1 MKQTRILSIV
11 SANGHPQ
18 QKNYE
23 KRFFF
28 LTINADP
35 ITLSP
40 MKLLTKQLTE
50 KLSKAGSDGMVP
62 ICKLFTPWGAAT
74 WLITGIEGGILY
86 GFADL
91 GMGCVEWGG
100 IASVEE
106 LEAIKGPLGMTIERD
121 LYWQPK
127 EGVNYFELETLA
139 VI

>member
-11 SANGHPQ
+11 SGNGHPQ

-28 LTINADP
+28 LTINADS
-35 ITLSP
+35 INLSP
-40 MKLLTKQLTE
+40 MKLMTKQLTE
-50 KLSKAGSDGMVP
+50 KLNKAGSDGMVP
-62 ICKLFTPWGAAT
+62 ICKLFTPWGAVT

-100 IASVEE
+100 IATLGEM
-106 LEAIKGPLGMTIERD
+106 EAIRGRFGLKIERD
-121 LYWQPK
+121 LHWTARAD
-127 EGVNYFELETLA
+127 VNYFELETLA
-139 VI
+139 AV